1 MRVINRLLNRLIDV
15 FYLESND
22 DDYNALHLTQDVTIA
37 RRLIEEF
44 HVSPIQQST
53 NVNDTYCV
61 KIHSWIVIY
70 FSLFLIRVGIH
81 WDLHVVIIVFI

>member
-1 MRVINRLLNRLIDV
+1 MRVINRLLNRLVDV
-15 FYLESND
+15 FYLEANG

-53 NVNDTYCV
+53 NVNDTYSL
-61 KIHSWIVIY
+61 KIQSWIVIY
-70 FSLFLIRVGIH
+70 LSLSLFN
-81 WDLHVVIIVFI
+81 